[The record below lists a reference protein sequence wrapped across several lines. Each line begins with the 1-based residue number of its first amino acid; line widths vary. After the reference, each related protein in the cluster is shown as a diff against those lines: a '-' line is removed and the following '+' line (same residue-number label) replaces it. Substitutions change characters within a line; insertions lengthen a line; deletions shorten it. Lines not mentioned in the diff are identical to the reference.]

1 MSQLKTSLFTSIEN
15 EIRFFKFETI
25 SPERK
30 TVLLPLIDFIQ
41 EKVSKEKEV
50 RLNFICTHNSRRS
63 HLSQVWAQTAA
74 AHFNVKNVFCYS
86 GGTEATAVFPMAAK
100 TLEQAGFQVKPLSEG
115 KNPVY
120 SIKYSENEHPIIGF
134 SKTYDDSFNPQ
145 SAFAAILTCSQAD
158 GGCPFIAGAEKRIP
172 ITFEDPKAF
181 DNTPQQEEKYK
192 ERSIQI
198 ATELFYVFSQIKK

>member
-1 MSQLKTSLFTSIEN
+1 MSPLNTSIFPSIEN
-15 EIRFFKFETI
+15 EVRSFQFGTI

-30 TVLLPLIDFIQ
+30 AILLPLIDFIQ
-41 EKVSKEKEV
+41 EKVSNEQDI

-86 GGTEATAVFPMAAK
+86 GGTEATALFPMAAK
-100 TLEQAGFQVKPLSEG
+100 TLEQAGFEVRPLSEG
-115 KNPVY
+115 TNPVY

-145 SAFAAILTCSQAD
+145 SAFAAILTCSNAD
-158 GGCPFIAGAEKRIP
+158 KGCPFIAGAEKRIP